1 MLNVINLVYQFMVW
15 GGECEGEGKSGGIDK
30 AVNAIS

>member
-1 MLNVINLVYQFMVW
+1 MLIVINLVYQFMVW
-15 GGECEGEGKSGGIDK
+15 GGEGEGRSSGIDK